1 MCIPLSLFQNPYEVG
16 NLYKS
21 LSINPKMNIC
31 KFELFCPACSQFFF
45 NCKNRWLSLFI
56 VHARGRDVKSQGEE
70 ETKGEWRGEM
80 DRGEDRDLL
89 SSAVF
94 DGSHDR
100 LHNKRLMAN
109 DSKRKRDG
117 KRWRRGRGG
126 GGFTSIQ
133 ALSAV
138 QVSCSGGTTRQQDCL
153 SSGAPDTQF
162 HQQESQCET
171 WRDDLNAPILLPKSQ
186 TLTGRHLYKSASPC
200 RSDKSVSDLCLA
212 ICHHCNVMNHSCL
225 FRQYTDF
232 ITRKHKPTITN
243 TTNKKI
249 NLKYIHRSK
258 CFCINLT
265 LLHYSVLVSVIL
277 LHDLLTFDLP
287 AQKNWRCFSAELY
300 LSV

>member
-1 MCIPLSLFQNPYEVG
+1 MCIPLSSFQNPYEVG

-117 KRWRRGRGG
+117 KRWRRGREGG
-126 GGFTSIQ
+126 GVHFH
-133 ALSAV
+133 
-138 QVSCSGGTTRQQDCL
+138 SGAFSRTGVMFGRDHKTTRL
-153 SSGAPDTQF
+153 
-162 HQQESQCET
+162 
-171 WRDDLNAPILLPKSQ
+171 
-186 TLTGRHLYKSASPC
+186 
-200 RSDKSVSDLCLA
+200 
-212 ICHHCNVMNHSCL
+212 
-225 FRQYTDF
+225 
-232 ITRKHKPTITN
+232 
-243 TTNKKI
+243 
-249 NLKYIHRSK
+249 
-258 CFCINLT
+258 
-265 LLHYSVLVSVIL
+265 SVIWSPR
-277 LHDLLTFDLP
+277 HTIPPTGITVRDL
-287 AQKNWRCFSAELY
+287 KK
-300 LSV
+300 